1 MNDRSKSS
9 GGKPGSNDGERFDI
23 EVFRPGTFTPM
34 SGNALSFSAEE
45 LSSVADVY
53 DPENH
58 PAPVVVGHPQSDAP
72 AYGWAASFRYD
83 GEGERLIAT
92 IGDLEPAFAEAVRAK
107 RYRRISISFFMPD
120 APANPIPGVYY
131 PRHIGFLG
139 GAAPAVP
146 GLKPVHFSAPIEDTV
161 TIEFKDRGSF
171 GEPGFR
177 DSASLFRRCRDFF
190 IDQFGLEKADEILP
204 SYEID
209 WLERRAD
216 EDDGPKSFSALGK
229 SAPPLSGKPLAG
241 TPPHPSQES
250 PVNTPT
256 NDKGGAD
263 FAAREAEIE
272 RRERAHQER
281 EAQARHREHEAF
293 AEARI
298 DEGRLLPAS
307 KAEAV
312 ALLDAV
318 AGETLTELS
327 FSDAEG
333 RETKVQ
339 PVETL
344 KSLMQAAPVVVTY
357 GRTDLG
363 AAPGAGGA
371 SFASP
376 DNLTVDAAGLDTH
389 AKATE
394 YQRAH
399 PDVAWLDAVR
409 AVS

>member
-1 MNDRSKSS
+1 MNDRSKTT
-9 GGKPGSNDGERFDI
+9 GDKPGQASGERFEI

-34 SGNALSFSAEE
+34 SGNALSFSAQD
-45 LSSVADVY
+45 LSSVAEVY
-53 DPENH
+53 DAVNM
-58 PAPVVVGHPQSDAP
+58 PAPVVVGHPNVDAP
-72 AYGWAASFRYD
+72 AFGWVEGLRYD
-83 GEGERLIAT
+83 GESERLIAT
-92 IGDLEPAFAEAVRAK
+92 VGDIEPAFAEAVRAK
-107 RYRRISISFFMPD
+107 RYRKVSISFFSPT
-120 APANPIPGVYY
+120 APNNPKPGAYY
-131 PRHIGFLG
+131 PRHLGFLG
-139 GAAPAVP
+139 GAAPAVS
-146 GLKPVHFSAPIEDTV
+146 GLKPVHFAAPVDEDVTV
-161 TIEFKDRGSF
+161 EF

-190 IDQFGLEKADEILP
+190 IDQFGLEKADEVLP
-204 SYEID
+204 SWEID

-216 EDDGPKSFSALGK
+216 QDDGPRSFSAPQ
-229 SAPPLSGKPLAG
+229 S
-241 TPPHPSQES
+241 PHPAKEP
-250 PVNTPT
+250 PVSTP
-256 NDKGGAD
+256 NPGQAPAADNAD
-263 FAAREAEIE
+263 FASREADIA
-272 RRERAHQER
+272 RREREFQDR
-281 EAQARHREHEAF
+281 EAQVRHREHESF
-293 AEARI
+293 AEALI
-298 DEGRLLPAS
+298 EEGRLLPAK

-318 AGETLTELS
+318 AGESLTDLS

-363 AAPGAGGA
+363 NAPGSGGM

-399 PDVAWLDAVR
+399 PDVSWLAAVR